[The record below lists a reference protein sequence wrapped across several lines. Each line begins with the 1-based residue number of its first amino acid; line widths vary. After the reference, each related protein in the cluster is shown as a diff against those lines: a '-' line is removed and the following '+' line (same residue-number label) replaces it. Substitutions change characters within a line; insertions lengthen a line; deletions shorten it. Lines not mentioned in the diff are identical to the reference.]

1 MLSFHNK
8 AFDFSRGLFT
18 RWFLG
23 RQRRVHGAVL
33 APSWLWGRLPGAFIG
48 MLVLLAAFQRRSY
61 PIDTALRSLVSIRIA
76 QLNGCRF
83 CVDLNAHN
91 FLKARGEESKA
102 NAVAQ
107 WRDSELFSARERA
120 ALGWA
125 EAVTLTCADIESDAV
140 DRLRDEFSEN
150 EITALTAWIGFQ
162 NMSAKFN
169 AALGAEEHG
178 FCALPGKDDQQGA

>member
-107 WRDSELFSARERA
+107 WRSGATANCFPLAN
-120 ALGWA
+120 GP
-125 EAVTLTCADIESDAV
+125 
-140 DRLRDEFSEN
+140 RLAGQKR
-150 EITALTAWIGFQ
+150 
-162 NMSAKFN
+162 
-169 AALGAEEHG
+169 
-178 FCALPGKDDQQGA
+178 